1 MPRCKMVQREKVNQ
15 PLAKQGKID
24 AMAPLAG
31 TRFSGGR
38 PACAGARLRR
48 SGWLPGRGNDDVR
61 KPRDSFLAM
70 DDGSLMTKTYGTV
83 DPDRRKEMSGL
94 EFVQGLA
101 DGTLPLNTIAQT
113 LGYDVSETASGR
125 VVVTAQ
131 PSDRHLNPAG
141 TVHGGFAATLLDS
154 CMGLA
159 VQSTLEKGTDQTT
172 LEFKIS
178 LVRPI
183 TPETGTIRA
192 EGIVLTRGR
201 RVGTA
206 EGKLTDSMGRLLA
219 HGTTTCL
226 IFES

>member
-1 MPRCKMVQREKVNQ
+1 MTSEW
-15 PLAKQGKID
+15 A
-24 AMAPLAG
+24 
-31 TRFSGGR
+31 TR
-38 PACAGARLRR
+38 
-48 SGWLPGRGNDDVR
+48 
-61 KPRDSFLAM
+61 
-70 DDGSLMTKTYGTV
+70 TYGTV
-83 DPDRRKEMSGL
+83 SAERRKELSGL

-101 DGTLPLNTIAQT
+101 DGSLPLNTIAGT
-113 LGYDVSETASGR
+113 LGYEIAEAASGR
-125 VVVTAQ
+125 VVVTAR
-131 PSDRHLNPAG
+131 PNGAHLNPAG

-159 VQSTLEKGTDQTT
+159 VQSTLEKGVNQTT

-183 TPETGTIRA
+183 TPETGEIRA
-192 EGIVLTRGR
+192 EGVVLTRGR

-206 EGKLTDSMGRLLA
+206 EGRITDGTSRLLA